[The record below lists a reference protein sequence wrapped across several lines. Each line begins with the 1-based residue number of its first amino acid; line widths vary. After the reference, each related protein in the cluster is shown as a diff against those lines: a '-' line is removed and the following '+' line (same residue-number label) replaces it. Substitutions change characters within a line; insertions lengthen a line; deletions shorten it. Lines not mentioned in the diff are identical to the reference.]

1 MGGAGSL
8 ARLFSQEQKRT
19 NVQFELNDSL
29 YFVNFVPSEGR
40 WYVISP
46 TDTGLQ
52 RIPVVS
58 DEMWDIV
65 HFPAELPETDEGR
78 VN

>member
-1 MGGAGSL
+1 M
-8 ARLFSQEQKRT
+8 
-19 NVQFELNDSL
+19 QFELNDNL

-46 TDTGLQ
+46 TDTGVQ

-58 DEMWDIV
+58 DESLDII
-65 HFPAELPETDEGR
+65 HFPAELPETDSGR

>member
-1 MGGAGSL
+1 M
-8 ARLFSQEQKRT
+8 E
-19 NVQFELNDSL
+19 FELNDSL

-46 TDTGLQ
+46 TYTGIQ

-65 HFPAELPETDEGR
+65 HFPAELPETDAER

>member
-1 MGGAGSL
+1 M
-8 ARLFSQEQKRT
+8 
-19 NVQFELNDSL
+19 QFELNDSL
-29 YFVNFVPSEGR
+29 YLVDFVPSEGR

-46 TDTGLQ
+46 TDTGVQ

-58 DEMWDIV
+58 DELLDIV
-65 HFPAELPETDEGR
+65 HFPAELPESDEQR